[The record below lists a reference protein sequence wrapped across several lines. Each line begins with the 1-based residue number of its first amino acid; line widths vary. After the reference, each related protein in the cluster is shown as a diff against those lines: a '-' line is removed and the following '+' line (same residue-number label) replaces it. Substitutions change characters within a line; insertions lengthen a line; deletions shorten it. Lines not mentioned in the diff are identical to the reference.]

1 MKLKKLCDG
10 IWYLPHDPTTDRP
23 ALGYI
28 QGDTDALMIDCGN
41 SPAHLALFYQALE
54 AEGLPRPS
62 TALITHWHWD
72 HTFAMCAFSGRTVA
86 SEPTDRQL
94 RVMQNW
100 AWTEDAM
107 AERLRTGEDIP
118 FCDTHIRL
126 EYPDRSQIRVVPA
139 DTTFRDTVSFDLSE
153 LHCEARRVGGPHS
166 DDSVVVLIPERKVLF
181 AGDGHTGDF
190 YGLDGG
196 YDREKLAAYIEMLQ
210 NTDFEIYVHGHVPP
224 VTRAEILTELSGE
237 LAAL

>member
-10 IWYLPHDPTTDRP
+10 IWYLPHDPATDRP

-28 QGDTDALMIDCGN
+28 QGKNYALMIDCGN
-41 SPAHLALFYQALE
+41 SPAHLALFYQSLD
-54 AEGLPRPS
+54 AEGLPHPS

-72 HTFAMCAFSGRTVA
+72 HTFAMCAFPGRAVA
-86 SEPTDRQL
+86 CEATDRQL
-94 RVMQNW
+94 RKIQHW
-100 AWTEDAM
+100 EWTDAAM
-107 AERLRTGEDIP
+107 EQRLRTGEDIE
-118 FCDTHIRL
+118 FCDTHIRM
-126 EYPDRSQIRVVPA
+126 EYPDRSVIRVCPA
-139 DTTFRDTVSFDLSE
+139 DVTFRDAISFDLGG

-210 NTDFEIYVHGHVPP
+210 STDFEIYVHGHVPP
-224 VTRAEILTELSGE
+224 VTRAEILRELDAE
-237 LAAL
+237 LASL

>member
-1 MKLKKLCDG
+1 
-10 IWYLPHDPTTDRP
+10 
-23 ALGYI
+23 
-28 QGDTDALMIDCGN
+28 MIDCGN
-41 SPAHLALFYQALE
+41 SPAHLALFYQALD

-86 SEPTDRQL
+86 CQDTDRQL
-94 RVMQNW
+94 REMQLW

-107 AERLRTGEDIP
+107 AERLLTGKDIE

-126 EYPDRSQIRVVPA
+126 EYPDRSLITVVPA
-139 DTTFRDTVSFDLSE
+139 DTTFRDGASCDLGGIHSE
-153 LHCEARRVGGPHS
+153 ASRIGGPHS
-166 DDSVVVLIPERKVLF
+166 EDSVVVLIPERKVLF

-190 YGLDGG
+190 YGLGGG
-196 YDREKLAAYIEMLQ
+196 YDRNKLAAYIKVLQ
-210 NTDFEIYVHGHVPP
+210 STDFEIYVHGHVPP
-224 VTRAEILTELSGE
+224 VTRADILTELAAE